1 MSHNGTILLVEDN
14 RYDEELTLAAFNE
27 NRISNQ
33 FIVARD
39 GEAAL
44 DYIFGT
50 GRYEGRDIKDLPQ
63 LILLDL
69 KLPKVDGLEVLQQLR
84 ADKRTQFIPVVILT
98 SSKEQEDLIKGYTY
112 GCNAYIRKPVD
123 FAQFGE
129 AVRALGLFWTVY
141 NESAYESAKQY
152 N

>member
-1 MSHNGTILLVEDN
+1 MSGNRTILLVEDN
-14 RYDEELTLAAFNE
+14 RYDAELTLAAFQE
-27 NRISNQ
+27 NRISNEI
-33 FIVARD
+33 IVVRD

-44 DYIFGT
+44 DYLFGT
-50 GRYEGRDIKDLPQ
+50 GSYEGRDMTVLPQ

-84 ADKRTQFIPVVILT
+84 ADRRTQFIPVVILT
-98 SSKEQEDLIKGYTY
+98 SSKEQEDLVRGYTY

-141 NESAYESAKQY
+141 NEPAYEPAR
-152 N
+152 